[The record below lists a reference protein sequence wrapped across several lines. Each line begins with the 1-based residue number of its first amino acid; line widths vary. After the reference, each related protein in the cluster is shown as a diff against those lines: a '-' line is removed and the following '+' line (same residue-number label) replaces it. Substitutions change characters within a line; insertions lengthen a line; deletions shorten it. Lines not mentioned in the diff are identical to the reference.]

1 MDDKAGDAARETVGE
16 FRDPGTVLLAEHVDT
31 AVQVDRRKV
40 PMRRDEPEGP
50 LELVWGVGVELGG
63 HAHLGKAE
71 CGQLEE
77 RIVPGE
83 TSLEQAV
90 NWSGRVPVLAAI
102 RGGGFAGVPVNRAG
116 DIHDPHL
123 EAWPIV
129 LSSTGHAVQPEA
141 TSIRLSSLA

>member
-16 FRDPGTVLLAEHVDT
+16 FRDPGTVLLTEHVDT

-40 PMRRDEPEGP
+40 SMRRDEPEGP
-50 LELVWGVGVELGG
+50 LQLVWGVGVELGG
-63 HAHLGKAE
+63 HAHLGKTE
-71 CGQLEE
+71 SGQLEE

-116 DIHDPHL
+116 NIHDPHL
-123 EAWPIV
+123 
-129 LSSTGHAVQPEA
+129 AV
-141 TSIRLSSLA
+141 